1 MTTQELVRII
11 TMGVT
16 AGAVPIILRY
26 ILKGKKNK
34 KADEKNIE
42 EENTEDGVEIKNP
55 PAFCGITFFCALFVL
70 CIAIYIFVFDTEEW
84 PYGVLFIIAVFLP
97 CLIMYLTFKL
107 WKITVYRDHVVYRN
121 SLGKKQTFYFQ
132 DMTWEFNEKMTK
144 AIFYCNGKKAF
155 VLCYYIDDTP
165 LCRAY
170 NGYWAKQRR
179 KERTE
184 RKQKLQAEKREQA
197 KLQQNAKNNSS
208 LKNN

>member
-34 KADEKNIE
+34 KNDEQNIE
-42 EENTEDGVEIKNP
+42 EENTENGVEIKNP
-55 PAFCGITFFCALFVL
+55 KAIAVVPMLNIIRCSA
-70 CIAIYIFVFDTEEW
+70 IAIYIFVFDTEEW
-84 PYGVLFIIAVFLP
+84 PYGVLFIVAFSLP
-97 CLIMYLTFKL
+97 CLIMYFALKL

-155 VLCYYIDDTP
+155 VLCDYIDDTP
-165 LCRAY
+165 LYRAY

-208 LKNN
+208 LKK

>member
-42 EENTEDGVEIKNP
+42 EENAEDGVEIKNP
-55 PAFCGITFFCALFVL
+55 KAFTIVPMVDMILCFCIIL
-70 CIAIYIFVFDTEEW
+70 YILIFDMEQFPMT
-84 PYGVLFIIAVFLP
+84 IIALIIFLMFFV
-97 CLIMYLTFKL
+97 MYLALKL
-107 WKITVYRDHVVYRN
+107 WKITVYRDRVIYRN

-155 VLCYYIDDTP
+155 VLCDYIDDTP
-165 LCRAY
+165 LYRAY

-184 RKQKLQAEKREQA
+184 RKQKLQAEKREQE
-197 KLQQNAKNNSS
+197 KLQQNAKD
-208 LKNN
+208 KK

>member
-55 PAFCGITFFCALFVL
+55 KAFTIVPMVDMILCFCIIL
-70 CIAIYIFVFDTEEW
+70 YILIFDMEQFPMT
-84 PYGVLFIIAVFLP
+84 IIALIIFLMFFV
-97 CLIMYLTFKL
+97 MYFALKL

-165 LCRAY
+165 LYRAY

-197 KLQQNAKNNSS
+197 KLQQNAKD
-208 LKNN
+208 KK

>member
-42 EENTEDGVEIKNP
+42 EENTENGVEIKNP
-55 PAFCGITFFCALFVL
+55 KAFTIVPMVDMILCFCIIL
-70 CIAIYIFVFDTEEW
+70 YILIFDMEQFPMT
-84 PYGVLFIIAVFLP
+84 IIALIIFLMFFV
-97 CLIMYLTFKL
+97 MYFALKL

-197 KLQQNAKNNSS
+197 KLQQNAKD
-208 LKNN
+208 KK

>member
-1 MTTQELVRII
+1 MQRKRKNNKTVSFAKRIKTGKHMTTQELVRII

-42 EENTEDGVEIKNP
+42 EENAEDGVEIKNP
-55 PAFCGITFFCALFVL
+55 KAFTIVPMVDMILCFCIIL
-70 CIAIYIFVFDTEEW
+70 YILIFDMEQFPMT
-84 PYGVLFIIAVFLP
+84 IIALIIFLMFFV
-97 CLIMYLTFKL
+97 MYLALKL

-165 LCRAY
+165 LYRAY
-170 NGYWAKQRR
+170 NGY
-179 KERTE
+179 
-184 RKQKLQAEKREQA
+184 
-197 KLQQNAKNNSS
+197 
-208 LKNN
+208 

>member
-1 MTTQELVRII
+1 MLN
-11 TMGVT
+11 
-16 AGAVPIILRY
+16 IILWS
-26 ILKGKKNK
+26 
-34 KADEKNIE
+34 A
-42 EENTEDGVEIKNP
+42 
-55 PAFCGITFFCALFVL
+55 
-70 CIAIYIFVFDTEEW
+70 IAIYIFVFDTEEW
-84 PYGVLFIIAVFLP
+84 PYGVLFIVAFSLP
-97 CLIMYLTFKL
+97 CLIMYFALKL

-184 RKQKLQAEKREQA
+184 RKQKLQAEKREQE

-208 LKNN
+208 LKK

>member
-55 PAFCGITFFCALFVL
+55 KAFTIVPMVDMILCFCIIL
-70 CIAIYIFVFDTEEW
+70 YILIFDMEQFPMT
-84 PYGVLFIIAVFLP
+84 IIALIIFLMFFV
-97 CLIMYLTFKL
+97 MYFALKL

-155 VLCYYIDDTP
+155 VLCDYIDDTP
-165 LCRAY
+165 LYRAY

-197 KLQQNAKNNSS
+197 KLQQNAKD
-208 LKNN
+208 KK

>member
-34 KADEKNIE
+34 NSDEKNIE

-55 PAFCGITFFCALFVL
+55 KAFAIVPMVDMILCFCIIL
-70 CIAIYIFVFDTEEW
+70 YILIFDMEQF
-84 PYGVLFIIAVFLP
+84 PMMIIALIIFLMFFV
-97 CLIMYLTFKL
+97 MYFALKL
-107 WKITVYRDHVVYRN
+107 WKITVYRDHVIYRN

-155 VLCYYIDDTP
+155 VLCDYIDDTP
-165 LCRAY
+165 LYRAY

-184 RKQKLQAEKREQA
+184 RKQKLQAEKREQE
-197 KLQQNAKNNSS
+197 KLQQNAKD
-208 LKNN
+208 KK

>member
-26 ILKGKKNK
+26 ILKGRKNK

-42 EENTEDGVEIKNP
+42 EENAEDGVEIKNP
-55 PAFCGITFFCALFVL
+55 KAFAVIPMVDMIFCFCIILYILIFDMEQFPMIIIAFVL
-70 CIAIYIFVFDTEEW
+70 CVTFFVS
-84 PYGVLFIIAVFLP
+84 
-97 CLIMYLTFKL
+97 YLTFKL
-107 WKITVYRDHVVYRN
+107 WKITVYREHVVYRN

-132 DMTWEFNEKMTK
+132 DMTWAFNEKMTK

-155 VLCYYIDDTP
+155 VLCDYIDDTP
-165 LCRAY
+165 LYRAY
-170 NGYWAKQRR
+170 NGYWAKQCR

-197 KLQQNAKNNSS
+197 KLQQNAKD
-208 LKNN
+208 KK

>member
-26 ILKGKKNK
+26 ILKGRKNK

-42 EENTEDGVEIKNP
+42 EENAEDGVEIKNP
-55 PAFCGITFFCALFVL
+55 KAFTVVPMADMILCFCVVL
-70 CIAIYIFVFDTEEW
+70 YILIFDMEQFPMTI
-84 PYGVLFIIAVFLP
+84 VAFIIFLMFFV
-97 CLIMYLTFKL
+97 MYLAFKL

-165 LCRAY
+165 LYRAY

-197 KLQQNAKNNSS
+197 KLQQNAKD
-208 LKNN
+208 KK

>member
-34 KADEKNIE
+34 NSDEKNIE
-42 EENTEDGVEIKNP
+42 EENTENGVEIKNP
-55 PAFCGITFFCALFVL
+55 KAFTIVPMVDMILCFCIIL
-70 CIAIYIFVFDTEEW
+70 YILIFDMEQFPMT
-84 PYGVLFIIAVFLP
+84 IIALIIFLMFFV
-97 CLIMYLTFKL
+97 MYFALKL

-155 VLCYYIDDTP
+155 VLCDYIDDTP
-165 LCRAY
+165 LYRAY

-184 RKQKLQAEKREQA
+184 CKQKLQAEKREQA

-208 LKNN
+208 LKK

>member
-34 KADEKNIE
+34 KNDEQNIE
-42 EENTEDGVEIKNP
+42 EENTENGVEIRNP
-55 PAFCGITFFCALFVL
+55 KAFTVVPMLNIILWSA
-70 CIAIYIFVFDTEEW
+70 IAIYIFVFDTEEW
-84 PYGVLFIIAVFLP
+84 PYGVLFIVAFSLP
-97 CLIMYLTFKL
+97 CLIMYFALKL

-144 AIFYCNGKKAF
+144 AIFYCNGKKRLFCAIISTIR
-155 VLCYYIDDTP
+155 LYIVHTTVIGQS
-165 LCRAY
+165 
-170 NGYWAKQRR
+170 N
-179 KERTE
+179 
-184 RKQKLQAEKREQA
+184 AEK
-197 KLQQNAKNNSS
+197 NAPNVNKSSKPKNENK
-208 LKNN
+208 KNCNKTQKIILHSKSN

>member
-34 KADEKNIE
+34 KNDEQNIE
-42 EENTEDGVEIKNP
+42 EENTENGVEIKNP
-55 PAFCGITFFCALFVL
+55 KAIAVIPMVDMIFCFCIIL
-70 CIAIYIFVFDTEEW
+70 YILIFDMEQF
-84 PYGVLFIIAVFLP
+84 PMMIIALIIFLMFFV
-97 CLIMYLTFKL
+97 MYFALKL

-165 LCRAY
+165 LYRAY

-179 KERTE
+179 KEHTE

-197 KLQQNAKNNSS
+197 KLQQNAKD
-208 LKNN
+208 KK

>member
-34 KADEKNIE
+34 KNDEQNIE
-42 EENTEDGVEIKNP
+42 EENTENGVEIKNP
-55 PAFCGITFFCALFVL
+55 KVFTIVPMVDMILCFCIILYILIFDMEQFPMTIFALIIFLMFFVMYIAL
-70 CIAIYIFVFDTEEW
+70 
-84 PYGVLFIIAVFLP
+84 
-97 CLIMYLTFKL
+97 KL

-144 AIFYCNGKKAF
+144 AIFYCNGKKEF
-155 VLCYYIDDTP
+155 VLCDYIDDTP
-165 LCRAY
+165 LYRAY

-184 RKQKLQAEKREQA
+184 RKQKLQAEKREQE
-197 KLQQNAKNNSS
+197 KLQQNAKD
-208 LKNN
+208 KK

>member
-34 KADEKNIE
+34 NSDEKNIE
-42 EENTEDGVEIKNP
+42 EENTENGVEIKNLK
-55 PAFCGITFFCALFVL
+55 AFTVVPMVDMIFCF
-70 CIAIYIFVFDTEEW
+70 CIILYILIFDMEQFPMT
-84 PYGVLFIIAVFLP
+84 IIALIIFLMFFV
-97 CLIMYLTFKL
+97 MYFALKL
-107 WKITVYRDHVVYRN
+107 WKITVYRDHVIYRN

-155 VLCYYIDDTP
+155 VLCDYIDDTP
-165 LCRAY
+165 LYRAY

-184 RKQKLQAEKREQA
+184 RKQKLQAEKREQE
-197 KLQQNAKNNSS
+197 KLQQNAKD
-208 LKNN
+208 KK

>member
-1 MTTQELVRII
+1 MTTQELIRII

-34 KADEKNIE
+34 NSDEKNIE
-42 EENTEDGVEIKNP
+42 EENTENGVEIKNP
-55 PAFCGITFFCALFVL
+55 KAFTIVPMVDMILCFCIIL
-70 CIAIYIFVFDTEEW
+70 YILIFDMEQFPMT
-84 PYGVLFIIAVFLP
+84 IIALIIFLMFFV
-97 CLIMYLTFKL
+97 MYFALKL

-155 VLCYYIDDTP
+155 VLCDYIDDTP
-165 LCRAY
+165 LYRAY

-197 KLQQNAKNNSS
+197 KLQQNAKNNSL
-208 LKNN
+208 LKK

>member
-55 PAFCGITFFCALFVL
+55 PAFCGITFFCALLVL

-197 KLQQNAKNNSS
+197 KLQQNAKD
-208 LKNN
+208 KK